1 MTLSCVS
8 HGNCYHW
15 QLISVSSLFIN
26 LFSLSVQKG
35 FLLIILRSVF
45 TWPYVCKQT
54 NQPKLQFMFLHQSSK
69 SISEVIFTSRAAVLE
84 MDIYDCRQASGQNI
98 NPHLKSTSFQKNS
111 LLLFNLNE
119 LIYENYILN
128 RKFFIFLLFKVVT
141 IKMLDTT
148 EILRPVLIVWCSLR
162 DRLLENVW
170 RVRRNTN
177 DISCYRKFREIIM
190 QS

>member
-1 MTLSCVS
+1 ML
-8 HGNCYHW
+8 
-15 QLISVSSLFIN
+15 
-26 LFSLSVQKG
+26 
-35 FLLIILRSVF
+35 
-45 TWPYVCKQT
+45 
-54 NQPKLQFMFLHQSSK
+54 LHQPSK
-69 SISEVIFTSRAAVLE
+69 LFEVIFTSRAAVLE
-84 MDIYDCRQASGQNI
+84 MEIIDRRQASGQNL
-98 NPHLKSTSFQKNS
+98 NPRSTSFLKIAV
-111 LLLFNLNE
+111 LLFNLNE

-162 DRLLENVW
+162 DRFLENVW

-177 DISCYRKFREIIM
+177 DILCYRKFREIIM